1 MKRLLTYSFIVGGIG
16 SLTVTSYGQ
25 PRPAT
30 PITSIPFTITQPG
43 KYVLQGDLTT
53 SSPGDGISVSIFAV
67 TIDFQGFS
75 ISTSARPNSSAGIRV
90 SGFSDVVIQN
100 RAITGYSTGIATGG
114 ECNNPRAA
122 ENILATASVRSI
134 TTCLVRKQVF

>member
-1 MKRLLTYSFIVGGIG
+1 MKRLLTYCFIVGGIG

-43 KYVLQGDLTT
+43 KYVLQGDLTA

-75 ISTSARPNSSAGIRV
+75 ISTSARPKSSAGIRV
-90 SGFSDVVIQN
+90 SGFSDVVVQH
-100 RAITGYSTGIATGG
+100 RANTCFSTCISIDGQV
-114 ECNNPRAA
+114 NNSRPSDK
-122 ENILATASVRSI
+122 LH
-134 TTCLVRKQVF
+134 TTST

>member
-1 MKRLLTYSFIVGGIG
+1 MKRLLTYCFIVGGIG

-122 ENILATASVRSI
+122 ENILATASV
-134 TTCLVRKQVF
+134 CLVRKQVF